1 MITDEYF
8 STSKKV
14 KLYIRYWLPE
24 CPKAFMMFIHGA
36 GEHSGQYSHLGME
49 CLQRQIAFIAP
60 DVRGFGNSIGP
71 RGHIRRFQ
79 DYLDDLD
86 QLVVHLHARN
96 PELPVFLM
104 GHSFGGLIAIRY
116 AQQFCKKIHG
126 IILTSPA
133 LDIAPGI
140 PKLIRKMIGLVSFV
154 TPALPLELVKWN
166 ESLRKFK
173 WFQSKSPYRTA
184 DLLNDPLATIKYT
197 PRWVSELI
205 HNGTRA
211 LSEINPFQTPTL
223 CFYDRYDPLV
233 SPDLIERFIGN
244 IVSHDK
250 KLTVYADG
258 KHQFLHN
265 REVLQHIFQWLSVRL
280 E

>member
-8 STSKKV
+8 STSRKV

-60 DVRGFGNSIGP
+60 DVRGFGNSVGP

-140 PKLIRKMIGLVSFV
+140 PKLIRKMVGLVSFV

-166 ESLRKFK
+166 ESF
-173 WFQSKSPYRTA
+173 
-184 DLLNDPLATIKYT
+184 
-197 PRWVSELI
+197 
-205 HNGTRA
+205 
-211 LSEINPFQTPTL
+211 
-223 CFYDRYDPLV
+223 RYDPLV